1 MKQDID
7 TKTID
12 MYDEA
17 KPPVRDSL
25 TPKKYRVTVVFSLVQ
40 TIEVKADDR
49 EEAKQTAWDLFDQNE
64 AVLGEGEVLE
74 VQEVTQ

>member
-1 MKQDID
+1 MKQAEDKYTMD
-7 TKTID
+7 LLG
-12 MYDEA
+12 E
-17 KPPVRDSL
+17 SL

-40 TIEVKADDR
+40 TIEVEADGR

-64 AVLGEGEVLE
+64 AVVGEGEVLE